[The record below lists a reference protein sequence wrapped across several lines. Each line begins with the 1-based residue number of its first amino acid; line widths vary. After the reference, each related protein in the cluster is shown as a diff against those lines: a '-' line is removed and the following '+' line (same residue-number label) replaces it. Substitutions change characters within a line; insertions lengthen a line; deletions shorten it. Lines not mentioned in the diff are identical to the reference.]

1 MPNWNE
7 SGFFLAEMDAK
18 TKALEVHQRLIQ
30 LFGEPPKKRH
40 LDPIAQLASTILSQN
55 TNDVLRDKAFHAL
68 RQRFPAWEE
77 VRDAPLEEVIEAIR
91 IAGLSEQK
99 APRIQQALQYI
110 SAERGKLDLDFLRQ
124 MEVTEAKQWLTSING
139 IGPKTAAII
148 LLFSLDMP
156 AFPVDTH
163 IHRVSRRLGLI
174 PANTSR
180 EKAHELLE
188 ALLPQEAYYTFHLNM
203 IRHGRE
209 VCQARRPR
217 CELCTLRDLCDYY
230 QNAASPQVATAN
242 SSQKS
247 RA

>member
-1 MPNWNE
+1 
-7 SGFFLAEMDAK
+7 MDAK
-18 TKALEVHQRLIQ
+18 IKSLEVHQRLVQ
-30 LFGEPPKKRH
+30 LFGERPKKRH
-40 LDPIAQLASTILSQN
+40 LDPIAQLVSTILSQN

-68 RQRFPAWEE
+68 RQRFPTWEQ
-77 VRDAPLEEVIEAIR
+77 VRDAPVEEVIEAIR

-99 APRIQQALQYI
+99 APRIQQALQHI
-110 SAERGKLDLDFLRQ
+110 SVERGELNLDFLRQ
-124 MEVTEAKQWLTSING
+124 MQVSEAKQWLTAMNG

-148 LLFSLDMP
+148 LLFSFHMP

-163 IHRVSRRLGLI
+163 IHRVSKRLGLI

-188 ALLPQEAYYTFHLNM
+188 ALLPPEVYYTFHLNV

-217 CELCTLRDLCDYY
+217 CEQCVLRDLCKYY
-230 QNAASPQVATAN
+230 QNQNSVQPQAE
-242 SSQKS
+242 SGHEPQKS